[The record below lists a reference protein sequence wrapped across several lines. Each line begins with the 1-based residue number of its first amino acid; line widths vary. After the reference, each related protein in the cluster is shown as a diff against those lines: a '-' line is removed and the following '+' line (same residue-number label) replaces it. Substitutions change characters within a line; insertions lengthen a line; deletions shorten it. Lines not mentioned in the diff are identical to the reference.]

1 MNLVATIAIF
11 YVLRLAWQHC
21 SHTRHN
27 AAVYG
32 LLLCSAKELVS
43 RQKKETWIY
52 HGQADLLLLQQ
63 CHNTYIVRMEKT
75 QGLRGCM
82 WYHAQVNVTADRS
95 SAERGA
101 AQDSIAA
108 RDMDGTG
115 RQYNSRQGKARQ
127 GKKVEMKT
135 SKEIRRERDIDAVAA
150 IAAAVI
156 GIRW

>member
-1 MNLVATIAIF
+1 MT
-11 YVLRLAWQHC
+11 
-21 SHTRHN
+21 
-27 AAVYG
+27 
-32 LLLCSAKELVS
+32 
-43 RQKKETWIY
+43 
-52 HGQADLLLLQQ
+52 D
-63 CHNTYIVRMEKT
+63 
-75 QGLRGCM
+75 
-82 WYHAQVNVTADRS
+82 DRS

-156 GIRW
+156 GIR